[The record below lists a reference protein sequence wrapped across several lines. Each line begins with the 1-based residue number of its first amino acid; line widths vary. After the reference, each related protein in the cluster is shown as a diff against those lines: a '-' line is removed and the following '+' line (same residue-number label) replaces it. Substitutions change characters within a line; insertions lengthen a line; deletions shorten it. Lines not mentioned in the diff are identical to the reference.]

1 MDTKD
6 KILIIDDELLNR
18 ETLTKIFSEAG
29 YQVSTSGNEK
39 ETFEILNKELPGLIL
54 LDMELGNESGLDL
67 LKKIKKEYEFKHIF
81 IVLISGKIISSEE
94 QANGIELGADG
105 YITRPIA
112 RRELVARIEAFF
124 RHKRTLDSLRKSEE
138 TLAATVEQYKFLFE
152 NANDGIIVHDLEG
165 NVIDVNQR
173 MLNFI
178 NLTKGEF
185 IKQNIQERPITSSEE
200 EQRNKRAYKQLL
212 REGFV
217 EFDTEFLKKSG
228 EVIVGNVSSRII
240 EIGNRKV
247 VHTIVRDITSRKIAE
262 EALVESRTRLIVA
275 QQIGRVGDFRWV
287 LDNNEVTISEGLED
301 LLQYSKT
308 EINNFEQLNT
318 LIHHPEDRQKIT
330 QWLNS
335 SVEAGIGRLSPFE
348 YRVVRADR
356 KVLHVRSMGVVE
368 REMGK
373 PVRVIATI
381 QDITK
386 RKRAEMAVKKSE
398 SKLRD
403 VIDATP
409 FPVALVDTNDDEIIY
424 WSQSAKELFG
434 HTAPTSAIW
443 YELAYPD
450 PDYRAEAVFNWKTQ
464 LEKAKHRGEAINT
477 GEYKVTCKDGSVRIC
492 ELHAKFIPGNLIVTF
507 NDITEKKKASTAL
520 IESEERIRL
529 LLNSTAEGIYGVDLN
544 GNCIFINVSCQNMLG
559 YAPDEN
565 LIGKNMHLLMHHSK
579 ADGSSYAAEECS
591 ISEAY
596 RKGGGKH
603 ADNEVFWRKDGSSFQ
618 VEYWSFP
625 IYKGNK
631 LIGAVVT
638 FIDITERKKV
648 EDALKNS
655 EKKFRSVFNNSNIGM
670 TLRDTKGK
678 LIDVNKEFAD
688 MLGFEIEEL
697 SEMNFADFTHPD
709 DISKEITLIKQI
721 LNGEIEDYRIEKRYI
736 TKEKKTIW
744 IDIVVTGR
752 INNNG
757 EVDMLMGMALD
768 ITEGKKAEEA
778 LRHSEEIFRHFMEH
792 SPIYVFFK
800 DKNIR
805 SLKLSKNFEQ
815 LLNKPLTELIGKNM
829 DELFPPELAKS
840 MVADDIRILNEG
852 KTVEV
857 DEKLN
862 GRFYTTIKFPIII
875 DGKAEYLAGYTI
887 DITDRKIA
895 EEAIVVSQK
904 RYQTLFDD
912 SPVPLWEE
920 DFSELFKC
928 IEQIRAT
935 NVSDLRVYFDANP
948 KELINCSQKVK
959 IIDVNEATLK
969 LYEAENKEE
978 LLGNLEK
985 TFTQKSLEMFKE
997 GLLAITSGKTDFQ
1010 AESEVRTLTGEPR
1023 NIFLKLIIDTEET
1036 GIYKALLATIDITD
1050 RKKVEMELKKHHEEL
1065 EELVKERTKE
1075 LEEKNNYLERVNNAM
1090 IDREFRIKEL
1100 KDEVQFLKENKR

>member
-54 LDMELGNESGLDL
+54 LDMDLSNESGLDL

-262 EALVESRTRLIVA
+262 EALVESRARLIVA

-520 IESEERIRL
+520 
-529 LLNSTAEGIYGVDLN
+529 
-544 GNCIFINVSCQNMLG
+544 
-559 YAPDEN
+559 
-565 LIGKNMHLLMHHSK
+565 
-579 ADGSSYAAEECS
+579 
-591 ISEAY
+591 
-596 RKGGGKH
+596 
-603 ADNEVFWRKDGSSFQ
+603 
-618 VEYWSFP
+618 
-625 IYKGNK
+625 
-631 LIGAVVT
+631 
-638 FIDITERKKV
+638 
-648 EDALKNS
+648 KNS

-721 LNGEIEDYRIEKRYI
+721 LNGEIENYRIEKRYI

-752 INNNG
+752 INNKG

-935 NVSDLRVYFDANP
+935 NVSDLRGYFDANP